1 MSLGKAVGESSSLL
15 VNFFGG
21 PSTGKSDCARILCSL
36 LNRRKITSEYASEYA
51 KKLTW
56 KEDYVTRS
64 NQVLVTATQFDEIL
78 TLYGKVRVVVT
89 DSPVIIGIA
98 FPGPCCTPTWEAH
111 VKELHDH
118 FKSLNIFLERNP
130 DHYQS
135 EGRTQALEE
144 CLEADRKL
152 MDFLDHWQIDYVKV
166 PVGEETVERVLA
178 LVMERTQNA

>member
-1 MSLGKAVGESSSLL
+1 MVLGAVVSLSPSLV
-15 VNFFGG
+15 VNLFGG

-36 LNRRKITSEYASEYA
+36 LNRHKITSEYASEYA

-89 DSPVIIGIA
+89 DSPVITGVA

-118 FKSLNIFLERNP
+118 FNSLNIFLERNP
-130 DHYQS
+130 AFYQA
-135 EGRTQALEE
+135 EGRTQTLEE
-144 CLEADRKL
+144 CLESDRKL
-152 MDFLDHWQIDYVKV
+152 MDFLNRWRIDYIKV
-166 PVGEETVERVLA
+166 PVDSDTVERVLA
-178 LVMERTQNA
+178 LAMERIKNA